1 MSVDIV
7 NAHMKYASPVNAL
20 VVAFILAIGMMAGCY
35 GEYDP
40 NALKLDSPFGKG
52 VVEMVETLRKDG
64 IDALEDNML
73 EQATPGLSTAELSL
87 LRNGLS
93 RLVEAESAKLV
104 TLDAFGGQVLR
115 AGFEVVPAEG
125 EPAVRVYLLLVEV
138 DQKPRWLKPN

>member
-7 NAHMKYASPVNAL
+7 NVHMKYVSSANAL
-20 VVAFILAIGMMAGCY
+20 VVSFILAIGMMAGCY

-40 NALKLDSPFGKG
+40 NALKLDSAYGKG

-64 IDALEDNML
+64 IDALEDSML
-73 EQATPGLSTAELSL
+73 DQTAPGLSTAELSL

-104 TLDAFGGQVLR
+104 TLDAFGGQVVR

-125 EPAVRVYLLLVEV
+125 EPAVRVYLLLTEI
-138 DQKPRWLKPN
+138 DKKLRWVKPN